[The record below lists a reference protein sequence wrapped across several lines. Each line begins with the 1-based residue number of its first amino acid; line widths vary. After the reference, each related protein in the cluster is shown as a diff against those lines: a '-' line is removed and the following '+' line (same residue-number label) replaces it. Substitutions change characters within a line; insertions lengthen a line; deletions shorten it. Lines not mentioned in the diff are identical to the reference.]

1 VDAVVITTTSAAHHA
16 AILAAAAAGKHVFV
30 EKPLA
35 LTVEESLECVA
46 ACKAAGVILQVGFM
60 RRFDTDIRRVRD
72 LVTQG
77 AVGSPHIVRVRSFDG
92 IKQPTPYYAT
102 SGGIFMDC
110 TIHDI
115 DTARY
120 IAGSEIVE
128 VHTTATAN
136 DQGFADFDDVD
147 TVLVALK
154 FANGAIG
161 SIENS
166 RFAAY
171 GHDTQAEVFGEKGKV
186 HCGPNHADSVVLAT
200 KDGVSVCKL
209 QSYSALDIIVPLANE
224 GPYSNYILCFMRR
237 AHDGHV
243 SCPRATLRIH
253 IRFGDGSV
261 YS

>member
-1 VDAVVITTTSAAHHA
+1 VDEAAATTLAQSLETKSAIDLDAVLARPEIHAVVITTTSAAHYRA
-16 AILAAAAAGKHVFV
+16 VVAAAAARKHVFV

-46 ACKAAGVILQVGFM
+46 ACEAAGVILQVGFM

-72 LVTQG
+72 LVRQG
-77 AVGSPHIVRVRSFDG
+77 AVGKPHIVRVRSFDG

-120 IAGSEIVE
+120 IADAEIVE

-136 DQGFADFDDVD
+136 DRGFAEFDDVD

-200 KDGVSVCKL
+200 KDGRFANIPNLSAPKLVCVL
-209 QSYSALDIIVPLANE
+209 
-224 GPYSNYILCFMRR
+224 M
-237 AHDGHV
+237 
-243 SCPRATLRIH
+243 
-253 IRFGDGSV
+253 
-261 YS
+261 

>member
-1 VDAVVITTTSAAHHA
+1 MDVVEAAAAKLARSLETKSTTDLTAVLARPEVDAVVITTTSGAHHA
-16 AILAAAAAGKHVFV
+16 AVLAAAAARKHVFV

-46 ACKAAGVILQVGFM
+46 ACEAAGVILQVGFM

-72 LVTQG
+72 LVKQG
-77 AVGSPHIVRVRSFDG
+77 AVGNPHIVRVRSFDG

-136 DQGFADFDDVD
+136 DRGFAEFDDVD

-171 GHDTQAEVFGEKGKV
+171 GHDTQAEVFGEQGKV
-186 HCGPNHADSVVLAT
+186 HCGPNHANSVVLAT
-200 KDGVSVCKL
+200 KDGNFGNKSHVVCLFGCTTAKG
-209 QSYSALDIIVPLANE
+209 VERVN
-224 GPYSNYILCFMRR
+224 
-237 AHDGHV
+237 HV
-243 SCPRATLRIH
+243 I
-253 IRFGDGSV
+253 
-261 YS
+261 